1 MMEAPRPDRAEFS
14 VADTLTHAD
23 SVIFIQGGVLEGPK
37 EPPFPIPR
45 QCTGHQKSSK
55 KRYKT
60 HEMMTDSIQ
69 RFIAS
74 RADIRVLNS
83 VPR

>member
-37 EPPFPIPR
+37 EPPFPIPDNAPD
-45 QCTGHQKSSK
+45 THKSSK
-55 KRYKT
+55 KEKKRKK
-60 HEMMTDSIQ
+60 
-69 RFIAS
+69 
-74 RADIRVLNS
+74 
-83 VPR
+83 